1 MSDHCERTPPVWLA
15 ASLLC
20 RSAHGV
26 YHSLPSF
33 IPPWGECVTRKE
45 RERHGHSQEAW
56 KKEGVSE
63 DFCHDH
69 FPIFLMPPSLASPV
83 SGEGQWTSDV
93 WRVLTAYFSLII
105 VTTVLSGPF
114 THTYV
119 ARYDRFLSFF
129 IRLSH
134 DRSFGEPMEWWRLD
148 PQWNEEQKGT
158 DRNERSRASLSR
170 WERRRN
176 VTEETM
182 GMNRASR
189 QELDQGPP
197 AKAPLTSNSHTLTA
211 LLSWRSL
218 PSLSHVER

>member
-114 THTYV
+114 RH
-119 ARYDRFLSFF
+119 DHQSQ
-129 IRLSH
+129 RLSH
-134 DRSFGEPMEWWRLD
+134 EIDGVRKEKERLTASYTPRRFTLFTFVPD
-148 PQWNEEQKGT
+148 VTQGSYGKDSSAGRLT
-158 DRNERSRASLSR
+158 LHHCICRSR
-170 WERRRN
+170 W
-176 VTEETM
+176 M
-182 GMNRASR
+182 
-189 QELDQGPP
+189 
-197 AKAPLTSNSHTLTA
+197 A
-211 LLSWRSL
+211 LGTTGSG
-218 PSLSHVER
+218 